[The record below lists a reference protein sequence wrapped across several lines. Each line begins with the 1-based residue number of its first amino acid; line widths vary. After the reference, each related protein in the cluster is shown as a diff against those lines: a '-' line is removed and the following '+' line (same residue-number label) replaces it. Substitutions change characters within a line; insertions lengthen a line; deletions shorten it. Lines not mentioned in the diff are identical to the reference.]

1 MIIIF
6 LKKIGNEAAV
16 ILDFQ
21 ASLSCKNLLF
31 VSPQTINRSA
41 ITTRSLRQAQGHGQT
56 KPLPRQ
62 VESTAQLSGLQGTHI
77 SSQYGEEGHTGPG
90 ETWGNTEQRF
100 TAEFLIFCLHTPTC
114 PTQMG
119 LCPAAPTPLP
129 SPQPPKGNPQLK
141 LYLNHT

>member
-90 ETWGNTEQRF
+90 ETWGNTKQRF
-100 TAEFLIFCLHTPTC
+100 TAEFLIFCPAPASTHPRVPHKWDCAQLPQH
-114 PTQMG
+114 
-119 LCPAAPTPLP
+119 LCLP
-129 SPQPPKGNPQLK
+129 HSPPKGTLS
-141 LYLNHT
+141 LNCT